1 VNKNKTALSMGVQH
15 CPLVFNPFRAGKVKL
30 GKVKVGF
37 FISLDIRDL
46 MGVVNDF
53 KK

>member
-1 VNKNKTALSMGVQH
+1 MGLQH
-15 CPLVFNPFRAGKVKL
+15 CPLVFSPFRVGKVKL
-30 GKVKVGF
+30 GKFEVGF
-37 FISLDIRDL
+37 YISLAIRDL